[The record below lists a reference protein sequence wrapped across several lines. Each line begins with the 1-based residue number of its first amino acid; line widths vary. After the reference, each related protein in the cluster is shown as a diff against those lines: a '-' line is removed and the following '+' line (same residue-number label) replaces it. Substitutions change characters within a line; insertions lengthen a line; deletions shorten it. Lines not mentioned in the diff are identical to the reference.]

1 MKYLLRNEQES
12 LTIDA
17 NAFHRLMQ
25 ITEDIEQPDSHVIPP
40 RDVKDEEAEELLEIS
55 TTDSRLSS
63 FLFRPKY
70 IDKKTAYLL
79 YWTCK
84 NYKHR
89 SFYLIED
96 AEGSYTELKHIFGNI
111 KLATLKKKIKK
122 LAKFFQSG
130 GFVYQIAAL
139 KYEDGICCSLPDF
152 LR

>member
-17 NAFHRLMQ
+17 NVFHRLLQ
-25 ITEDIEQPDSHVIPP
+25 ITEDVEQPDSHVIPP
-40 RDVKDEEAEELLEIS
+40 RDVNDEEAEELLEIS
-55 TTDSRLSS
+55 TTDPRLSS

-70 IDKKTAYLL
+70 IDEKTAYILF
-79 YWTCK
+79 WTCK
-84 NYKHR
+84 NFKHK

-96 AEGSYTELKHIFGNI
+96 AEYRYNVLHYIFGNI
-111 KLATLKKKIKK
+111 KLATLKKKINK

-130 GFVYQIAAL
+130 GFAYQIAAL
-139 KYEDGICCSLPDF
+139 KYEGGMCCSLPEF